1 MAAQRRTAA
10 IKAALKTNLNCTDL
24 PPPLQP
30 YMAGDA
36 LAAIAV
42 ACHTWP
48 ASDITCLQA
57 SARSEALRRCTAG
70 FVMKQ
75 DETTMAGSYQFD
87 LAVIGAG
94 PGGYIAAIR
103 AAQLGMRVACIEK
116 EPKLGGTCLRVGCI
130 PSKTLLEASEKFTTA
145 RHHFASIGIKC
156 PQVELDLPTM
166 MSRKDKVV
174 DTLSSGIAGLFKK
187 NKIERISGTASF
199 KSPHELT
206 IASGGQSSTI
216 TCGKALIATGSVP
229 IEIPS
234 LKFNGK
240 TIISSD
246 QAIALAKVP
255 ERLVVVGAGAIGLE
269 LGSVWARLGSK
280 VTVLEL
286 LPNVLPGMDEEMS
299 RQMERALKAQGLE
312 IHLGVQAG
320 GVTEKAGK
328 VEISFAPKA
337 DPKAQTILPCDVVL
351 VAVGRR
357 PYTTGL
363 GLEKIGVTPDPRGFI
378 AVNAHWQT
386 SVPDVYAIGDV
397 TPGPML
403 AHKAEDEGVAVAEHI
418 AGKAGHVNYNTIP
431 AVVYTHPEL
440 AAVGKTEEQLKTQG
454 VNYKAGKFRFAAN
467 SRAMCMDDTTGLVK
481 VLADAKTD
489 RVLGVHIF
497 GPQASSLIAEAVI
510 AMELGASSEDI
521 ARTCHAHPTLPEA
534 LREAALAVDGRMLN
548 S

>member
-1 MAAQRRTAA
+1 
-10 IKAALKTNLNCTDL
+10 
-24 PPPLQP
+24 
-30 YMAGDA
+30 
-36 LAAIAV
+36 
-42 ACHTWP
+42 
-48 ASDITCLQA
+48 
-57 SARSEALRRCTAG
+57 
-70 FVMKQ
+70 
-75 DETTMAGSYQFD
+75 MAGSYQFD
-87 LAVIGAG
+87 LAIIGAG

-145 RHHFASIGIKC
+145 RHHFGSIGIKC

-206 IASGGQSSTI
+206 IAAGGQRSTI
-216 TCGKALIATGSVP
+216 TCGTALFATGRVP
-229 IEIPS
+229 IELAT
-234 LKFNGK
+234 LKLTGK

-246 QAIALAKVP
+246 QAIALASVP
-255 ERLVVVGAGAIGLE
+255 AHLVVVGAGAIGLE

-312 IHLGVQAG
+312 FHLGVQAG
-320 GVTEKAGK
+320 GVTEKGGK
-328 VEISFAPKA
+328 IEISFAPKA
-337 DPKAQTILPCDVVL
+337 DPKAQTQLPCDVVL
-351 VAVGRR
+351 VAVGRK
-357 PYTTGL
+357 PFTAGL
-363 GLEKIGVTPDPRGFI
+363 GLEKIGVTPDARGFI

-386 SVPDVYAIGDV
+386 NVPDVYAIGDV

-403 AHKAEDEGVAVAEHI
+403 AHQAEDEGVAVAEHI
-418 AGKAGHVNYNTIP
+418 AGKAGHVNYHTLP

-440 AAVGKTEEQLKTQG
+440 AAVGKTEEQLKAQG

-534 LREAALAVDGRMLN
+534 IREAALAVDGRTLN

>member
-1 MAAQRRTAA
+1 
-10 IKAALKTNLNCTDL
+10 
-24 PPPLQP
+24 
-30 YMAGDA
+30 MAGERYNLFA
-36 LAAIAV
+36 GFRAV
-42 ACHTWP
+42 GGVKAVH
-48 ASDITCLQA
+48 
-57 SARSEALRRCTAG
+57 RR

-174 DTLSSGIAGLFKK
+174 DTLSNGIAGLFKK

-299 RQMERALKAQGLE
+299 L
-312 IHLGVQAG
+312 LGH
-320 GVTEKAGK
+320 
-328 VEISFAPKA
+328 
-337 DPKAQTILPCDVVL
+337 DVVEL
-351 VAVGRR
+351 DR
-357 PYTTGL
+357 T
-363 GLEKIGVTPDPRGFI
+363 F
-378 AVNAHWQT
+378 W
-386 SVPDVYAIGDV
+386 
-397 TPGPML
+397 PGS
-403 AHKAEDEGVAVAEHI
+403 A
-418 AGKAGHVNYNTIP
+418 
-431 AVVYTHPEL
+431 
-440 AAVGKTEEQLKTQG
+440 AAVHALGWPLAQRRC
-454 VNYKAGKFRFAAN
+454 YAA
-467 SRAMCMDDTTGLVK
+467 
-481 VLADAKTD
+481 
-489 RVLGVHIF
+489 VH
-497 GPQASSLIAEAVI
+497 
-510 AMELGASSEDI
+510 ELTPI
-521 ARTCHAHPTLPEA
+521 YIRPPEA
-534 LREAALAVDGRMLN
+534 QEVWERRHAAAAATAIPRPATTAPTQPPP
-548 S
+548 SAAPPSS